1 MPSIDYINFK
11 ELLGLI
17 AKQNSL
23 AGRFIVAICGPP
35 GSGKSTIAGLLV
47 KRLGQCAK
55 VVPMDGFHLDNR
67 QLKNLGLLHRKGA
80 PETFDA
86 FGFLEL
92 VKDIRRTENLSFPV
106 FDRDADKTIMDAD
119 NLGPEHKII
128 IVEGN
133 YLLLKKNPWS
143 YLKDEFDLSVCLE
156 VSDIDLE
163 KRLTDR
169 WIAHGLDPISAS
181 ARALSN
187 DMTNVRYVK
196 KHSILPDYIVAPI

>member
-1 MPSIDYINFK
+1 MPSIDYINF
-11 ELLGLI
+11 EQLLGLI
-17 AKQNSL
+17 APHTSL
-23 AGRFIVAICGPP
+23 AGRFMVAICGPP

-47 KRLGQCAK
+47 ARLGHCAK

-67 QLKNLGLLHRKGA
+67 QLKNLDLLHRKGA

-86 FGFLEL
+86 YGFLKL
-92 VKDIRRTENLSFPV
+92 IKDIRTTENLSFPV
-106 FDRDADKTIMDAD
+106 FDRDADQTIMDAD

-128 IVEGN
+128 IIEGN
-133 YLLLKKNPWS
+133 YLLLKKYPWS
-143 YLKDEFDLSVCLE
+143 DLKDEFDLSVCLE
-156 VSDIDLE
+156 VSDIELE
-163 KRLTDR
+163 RRLTDR

-196 KHSILPDYIVAPI
+196 KHSILPDYIVAQI

>member
-1 MPSIDYINFK
+1 MPSIDYINIK

-35 GSGKSTIAGLLV
+35 GSGKSTFAGLLL
-47 KRLGQCAK
+47 KGLGECAK

-67 QLKNLGLLHRKGA
+67 ELKNLGLLHRKGA

-106 FDRDADKTIMDAD
+106 FDRDADKTIIDAD

-133 YLLLKKNPWS
+133 YLLLKKYPWS
-143 YLKDEFDLSVCLE
+143 YLKGEFDLSVYLE

-169 WIAHGLDPISAS
+169 WTAHGLDPISAS

-187 DMTNVRYVK
+187 DMANVKYVK
-196 KHSILPDYIVAPI
+196 EHSILPDYRVAQV

>member
-1 MPSIDYINFK
+1 MPSIDYINFE

-17 AKQNSL
+17 ARHTSL
-23 AGRFIVAICGPP
+23 AGRFMVAICGPP

-47 KRLGQCAK
+47 ARLGHCAK

-67 QLKNLGLLHRKGA
+67 QLKNLDLLHRKGA

-86 FGFLEL
+86 YGFLEL
-92 VKDIRRTENLSFPV
+92 IKDIRTTENLSFPV
-106 FDRDADKTIMDAD
+106 FDRDADQTIMDAD

-128 IVEGN
+128 IIEGN
-133 YLLLKKNPWS
+133 YLLLKKYPWS
-143 YLKDEFDLSVCLE
+143 DLKDEFDLSVCLE
-156 VSDIDLE
+156 VSDIELE

-181 ARALSN
+181 ERALSN

-196 KHSILPDYIVAPI
+196 KHSILPDYIVAQI